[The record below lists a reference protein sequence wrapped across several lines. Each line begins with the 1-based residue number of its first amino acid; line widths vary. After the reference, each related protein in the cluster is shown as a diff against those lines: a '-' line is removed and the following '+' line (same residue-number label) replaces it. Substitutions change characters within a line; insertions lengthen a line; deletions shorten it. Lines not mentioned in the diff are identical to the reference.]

1 MNRLIKAYNE
11 LIDNDISITDLYV
24 YNALVQ
30 DERTYLLPEEE
41 IMSMIR
47 KFWDISGSVADY
59 GGDINEIIEHIIEG
73 DDDRWA

>member
-30 DERTYLLPEEE
+30 DERTYLLTEEE

-47 KFWDISGSVADY
+47 KFWDISASIADY